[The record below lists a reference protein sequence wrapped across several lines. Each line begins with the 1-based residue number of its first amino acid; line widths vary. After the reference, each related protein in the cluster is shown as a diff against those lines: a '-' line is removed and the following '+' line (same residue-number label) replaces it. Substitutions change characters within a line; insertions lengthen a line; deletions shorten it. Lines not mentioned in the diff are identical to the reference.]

1 MQSYKADEIKR
12 FPMSFRSDLNHM
24 LQKMPV
30 STHVHHRNLCKSL
43 GKNHIPSS
51 WKRAVRILIYKKDS
65 TDNPAN
71 FRPITLEPVAL
82 KIFTSSL
89 RNKIC
94 AFLRQNNFIESHI
107 QKGFVHNRSGR
118 FKHTAHLAYVI
129 NNARV
134 KQRSLHVTLLDL
146 KNAFGEANHNLLDCV
161 FEYHHIPIKV
171 RTLVRDLYTDF
182 QQQ

>member
-1 MQSYKADEIKR
+1 MKSKG
-12 FPMSFRSDLNHM
+12 S
-24 LQKMPV
+24 
-30 STHVHHRNLCKSL
+30 LCPLDQISIICFKKCPYL
-43 GKNHIPSS
+43 RTYITAICAKVWETNHIPSS
-51 WKRAVRILIYKKDS
+51 WKRAVSILIYKKDS
-65 TDNPAN
+65 IDNPAN

-107 QKGFVHNRSGR
+107 QKGFVHNMSGTLE
-118 FKHTAHLAYVI
+118 HTAHLAYVI

-146 KNAFGEANHNLLDCV
+146 KTRLARLIIICWTVSSNTIIYLL
-161 FEYHHIPIKV
+161 K
-171 RTLVRDLYTDF
+171 
-182 QQQ
+182 